1 MRQNIR
7 GSFDGVIVNDKS
19 ISKFLRKK
27 QNENDEK
34 KKPLRKEPKKYE
46 SQKALLNLKDI
57 IFVKEKENRSS
68 EIIKKKTEN
77 DNSKILAFGNR
88 KVTFKIKNQDIC
100 LPPMK
105 FIGNF

>member
-34 KKPLRKEPKKYE
+34 KKPLRKEPKK
-46 SQKALLNLKDI
+46 
-57 IFVKEKENRSS
+57 
-68 EIIKKKTEN
+68 
-77 DNSKILAFGNR
+77 
-88 KVTFKIKNQDIC
+88 
-100 LPPMK
+100 
-105 FIGNF
+105 